1 METLKFGNGTW
12 ATKEGS
18 TLAYNNENNNFKPL
32 PFTTTRASSATMV
45 NKQGL
50 VEVVGQNTPRID
62 YTNSSN
68 GVFLLEKAAT
78 NTLPYSSDF
87 SQYTKI
93 NCTVLSNQGISPDGT
108 LNADL
113 MTATANDAS
122 LEDIVGSAGVAVTQS
137 IYVKSA
143 NGGNVSGQIDF
154 AGSNIVGFIANNE
167 WQRIESTLTNLA
179 VTPRLRVR
187 ITNSGGELLVWGAQ
201 LESGYMSSYI
211 PTSGSGVSRAADTAN
226 GSGNSEVFNSEEGVL
241 MANIYTENDNTFNYI
256 TLSDGGTSNYCA
268 ILITDTDNEIIFR
281 YYIAGAGVAITA
293 NVNLSQFN
301 KVLVKYKQNDFAL
314 WVNGF
319 ELGSSNSGNVHS
331 SNVFTEL
338 SYARGSTNTPFYGKT
353 KQLQYFDSAL
363 TDSELETLTSWMSFS
378 DMAIDLNYTIQ

>member
-154 AGSNIVGFIANNE
+154 AGANIVGFIANNE

-201 LESGYMSSYI
+201 LETGSYATSYI
-211 PTSGSGVSRAADTAN
+211 PTQGSAVTVVKDVCTGA
-226 GSGNSEVFNSEEGVL
+226 GNDQVINSEEGVL
-241 MANIYTENDNTFNYI
+241 YAVIAALADDSTNRMLSIYGSANDRLTLFYKTASNSMTVQGFVGGGLQINRTIVLTDI
-256 TLSDGGTSNYCA
+256 TQFSKIA
-268 ILITDTDNEIIFR
+268 IR
-281 YYIAGAGVAITA
+281 YKT
-293 NVNLSQFN
+293 
-301 KVLVKYKQNDFAL
+301 NDFA
-314 WVNGF
+314 WYVDGIKI
-319 ELGSSNSGNVHS
+319 
-331 SNVFTEL
+331 TDDT
-338 SYARGSTNTPFYGKT
+338 STNTWSADTLNKLSFNDGSGGNPLFAKV
-353 KQLQYFDSAL
+353 KQLQVYKTAL
-363 TDSELETLTSWMSFS
+363 TDTQLAALTS
-378 DMAIDLNYTIQ
+378 